1 LYLARPKE
9 KGKAMKKLLVSLIG
23 AVLVIACGN
32 DDDGLDVEIVP
43 PRLLSE
49 VAPENDE
56 EILEFLQTHFYNYE
70 DFQEPID
77 PSFDFRVRI
86 DTIAGDNSG
95 KTPLS
100 QQVETLTLNVSSDQ
114 FNLGDDEEDVP
125 HNLYYLQVREG
136 EGDFPTVADSTLL
149 KYEGSL
155 LDGNQFDAVSDF
167 FWQELPFF
175 IRGFA
180 NGTAQLKSGTIDGLI
195 VNADGTTQITNSGI
209 GILFIPSGLAYFNSP
224 PSTSIDAYDPLIF
237 SVEVGLF
244 IEDTDN
250 DNDGIPSI
258 MEDLNGD
265 LDVFNDNTDNDI
277 ERENG
282 LLLGVPNFRD
292 TDDDGDGVLTREE
305 ISDENGN
312 IIFPYPDSNNDGT
325 PDYLDPD
332 IQREVES

>member
-1 LYLARPKE
+1 
-9 KGKAMKKLLVSLIG
+9 MKKLHIVLM
-23 AVLVIACGN
+23 AVGLLTACG
-32 DDDGLDVEIVP
+32 DDDDIGLGGVQVP

-56 EILEFLQTHFYNYE
+56 EIQEFLQTHFYNYE

-77 PSFDFRVRI
+77 PNFDFRVRI
-86 DTIAGDNSG
+86 DTIAGENSG
-95 KTPLS
+95 KTPLL
-100 QQVETLTLNVSSDQ
+100 QQVKDTVINVSSEQ
-114 FNLGDDEEDVP
+114 FNLGDDEDDVP
-125 HNLYYLQVREG
+125 HTLYYIEVREG
-136 EGDFPTVADSTLL
+136 EGNSPTVADSTLL
-149 KYEGSL
+149 TYEGSL
-155 LDGNQFDAVSDF
+155 LNTSRFDARTDF

-180 NGTAQLKSGTIDGLI
+180 NGTALLKAGTVDGVV
-195 VNADGTTQITNSGI
+195 VNQDGTTRINDSGI
-209 GILFIPSGLAYFNSP
+209 GIFFIPSGLAYFNSP
-224 PSTSIDAYDPLIF
+224 PSPSIGAYDALIF

-244 IEDTDN
+244 VENTDN

-265 LDVFNDNTDNDI
+265 KDLFNDNTDNDI

-282 LLLGVPNFRD
+282 LLLGIPNFRD
-292 TDDDGDGVLTREE
+292 TDDDGDGVLTRVE

-312 IIFPYPDSNNDGT
+312 IIFPYPDSNSDGT

-332 IQREVES
+332 VRREIED